1 MMRSLYSGVSGLA
14 THQIAMDVI
23 GNNVANVN
31 TIGFKA
37 QRTTFA
43 EVFSQTVTP
52 ATGAS
57 DATGRGGQN
66 AMQVGLGSNLS
77 SIDTLMTTGSAQRTD
92 NPFDLMIDGDGMLIV
107 SDAYGTYFTRAGAL
121 RIDQWGNLVIPNGM
135 KVQGWPANA
144 DGTDIVRGQVTDLQ
158 IGSVGNA
165 SATPEATTD
174 VTVTG
179 NLNVSDSA
187 VFDEDG
193 NLLEG
198 DPISTNIRF
207 YDSLGNYYSMEIQF
221 RYLGVNGDISEWS
234 VSIPTNDD
242 GTTTLWD
249 TNGNEYTADG
259 ISLTGDGVVGFTSN
273 GTLDPTYG
281 DGEGLLIIDGLDLNN
296 PITGTPVNSTFGDSE
311 GLVTVD
317 ISYITQYEATS
328 SLDPRT
334 GDVDGSGT
342 GRAMGELMGYDV
354 GTDGKINAYYSNG
367 EMKLLGQ
374 IVVTEFAN
382 SAGMEK
388 VGDSL
393 FAQTANSGEFDGIG
407 MEGIFLTGTLE
418 MSNVDLSTEFTGMI
432 TTQRGFQANSK
443 TITTSDEMLQ
453 ELLSLKR

>member
-92 NPFDLMIDGDGMLIV
+92 NPFDLMVDGDGMLVV

-135 KVQGWPANA
+135 KVQGWQANA
-144 DGTDIVRGQVTDLQ
+144 DGTDIVRGQVSDLQ
-158 IGSVGNA
+158 IGSTGNA

-174 VTVTG
+174 VTITG
-179 NLNVSDSA
+179 NLNIADSA
-187 VFDEDG
+187 KFDEDG
-193 NLLEG
+193 NQIIPG
-198 DPISTNIRF
+198 DAISTNIRF
-207 YDSLGNYYSMEIQF
+207 YDSLGNYYSMEMSF
-221 RYLGVNGDISEWS
+221 SYMGVNGDISEWL
-234 VSIPTNDD
+234 VSIPTNSE

-249 TNGNEYTADG
+249 TNGNEFTIPAF
-259 ISLTGDGVVGFTSN
+259 TGEEVIGFTSN

-281 DGEGLLIIDGLDLNN
+281 DGEGLIIIEGLDLNN
-296 PITGTPVNSTFGDSE
+296 PLTGTPINSTFGDTQNQI
-311 GLVTVD
+311 TVD
-317 ISYITQYEATS
+317 ISFLTQYEATS

-334 GDVDGSGT
+334 GDKNGSGT

-393 FAQTANSGEFDGIG
+393 FAQTSNSGEFDGIG

-453 ELLSLKR
+453 E